1 MIRISALEKENE
13 DLKVNQSGLIEDMA
27 AKDEL
32 LMEAEAHLGKVQQE
46 GHKLLQQCKVDSSGE
61 GSGKGGGGKKY
72 AGKSGNGFGE
82 QGADASQ
89 WKPGQT
95 KTNGWMPKCVAL
107 ATQVRLGDAEAAE
120 AYIQQYEHASP
131 MFLNAMKVAAAGS
144 CDDGAYTEQQLKWQK
159 TSWGQTKGKWGKGKK
174 W

>member
-32 LMEAEAHLGKVQQE
+32 LMEAEAHLGKVQE
-46 GHKLLQQCKVDSSGE
+46 ESGFSREELQKGNSSGE

-107 ATQVRLGDAEAAE
+107 AVQVRLGDAQAAE

-131 MFLNAMKVAAAGS
+131 MFFDAMKTAVSSA
-144 CDDGAYTEQQLKWQK
+144 DGAYTEQQLKWQK
-159 TSWGQTKGKWGKGKK
+159 TSWGQTKGKWGKK

>member
-1 MIRISALEKENE
+1 MNEAGLLEDCATKDAL
-13 DLKVNQSGLIEDMA
+13 L
-27 AKDEL
+27 DE
-32 LMEAEAHLGKVQQE
+32 ARAHLEQVHDEGK
-46 GHKLLQQCKVDSSGE
+46 KLLQQVNSSGE

-82 QGADASQ
+82 KGVDSSQ

-107 ATQVRLGDAEAAE
+107 AAQVRLGDAEAAE

-131 MFLNAMKVAAAGS
+131 MFFDAMQTAVSSA
-144 CDDGAYTEQQLKWQK
+144 DGAYTEQQMKWQK
-159 TSWGQTKGKWGKGKK
+159 TSWGSGKGKWSKK